1 MRFYQYILIYLNFLW
16 SIYQEV
22 QLVYNI
28 NNVMFISGDDGGTV
42 KLWDIRKPE
51 PVFSI
56 KVGEEHVSDMIT
68 NDAQK
73 YLVCASGDG
82 VLTSIDL
89 KGR

>member
-1 MRFYQYILIYLNFLW
+1 MISGHQINILFYY
-16 SIYQEV
+16 
-22 QLVYNI
+22 
-28 NNVMFISGDDGGTV
+28 SGDDGGTV
-42 KLWDIRKPE
+42 KLWDMRKADPI
-51 PVFSI
+51 FSI
-56 KVGEEHVSDMIT
+56 KIGEEHVSDMIT

>member
-1 MRFYQYILIYLNFLW
+1 MILGHQINQLFYY
-16 SIYQEV
+16 
-22 QLVYNI
+22 
-28 NNVMFISGDDGGTV
+28 SGDDGGTV
-42 KLWDIRKPE
+42 KLWDMRKADPI
-51 PVFSI
+51 FSI
-56 KVGEEHVSDMIT
+56 KIGEEHVSDMIT